1 MESLMKRL
9 VFLVFLTVSSVIGS
23 LDQAVANDKTI
34 HISKVESAVVS
45 SIRQLSEQD
54 LERDQNRNWAL
65 FGNSLLGGVLGYQ
78 YGNGSGDDV
87 KRVLSTIL
95 AHNQKK
101 VEGNELKSTIK
112 VRLTELQVK
121 LQNGKRQ
128 AIILSTQS
136 GRVYR
141 ANDKVRL
148 VYFETG
154 VFIDKI

>member
-1 MESLMKRL
+1 MESGMKRL
-9 VFLVFLTVSSVIGS
+9 VFLGLLLIIGVI
-23 LDQAVANDKTI
+23 ANQNCAYANNKTI
-34 HISKVESAVVS
+34 QISKVESATIS

-54 LERDQNRNWAL
+54 LIRDKRRNWAL
-65 FGNSLLGGVLGYQ
+65 FGDSLLGGVLGYQ
-78 YGNGSGDDV
+78 YGNGSGKNV
-87 KRVLSTIL
+87 KQILSRIL

-101 VEGNELKSTIK
+101 ENSNALKSSLK

-121 LQNGKRQ
+121 LNNGERK
-128 AIILSTQS
+128 AIILATQS

-148 VYFETG
+148 VHFETG

>member
-1 MESLMKRL
+1 M
-9 VFLVFLTVSSVIGS
+9 
-23 LDQAVANDKTI
+23 QAVANDKTI

-54 LERDQNRNWAL
+54 LERDRNRNWAL

-101 VEGNELKSTIK
+101 IEGNELKSTYQSTPYRTASKINK
-112 VRLTELQVK
+112 WQTPSNYFVNAK
-121 LQNGKRQ
+121 WSS
-128 AIILSTQS
+128 LSC
-136 GRVYR
+136 
-141 ANDKVRL
+141 
-148 VYFETG
+148 
-154 VFIDKI
+154 

>member
-1 MESLMKRL
+1 MKRL
-9 VFLVFLTVSSVIGS
+9 VFLGIVLILGSVSLHRPVI
-23 LDQAVANDKTI
+23 AEDKTI

-65 FGNSLLGGVLGYQ
+65 LGNSLLGGVLGYQ
-78 YGNGSGDDV
+78 YGNGSGHDV
-87 KRVLSTIL
+87 KKVLSTIL

-101 VEGNELKSTIK
+101 EEGNALTSSMKI
-112 VRLTELQVK
+112 RLTELQVK
-121 LQNGKRQ
+121 LKNGERK

-148 VYFETG
+148 VHFETG

>member
-1 MESLMKRL
+1 MKRL
-9 VFLVFLTVSSVIGS
+9 VFLGLLIFLGAFNT
-23 LDQAVANDKTI
+23 QALAYADNKTI
-34 HISKVESAVVS
+34 QISKVESAVIS

-65 FGNSLLGGVLGYQ
+65 FGDSLLGGVLGYQ
-78 YGNGSGDDV
+78 YGKGSSHDV
-87 KRVLSTIL
+87 KLILSTIL

-101 VEGNELKSTIK
+101 QEGNALTSSVK

-121 LQNGKRQ
+121 LNNGKRK
-128 AIILSTQS
+128 AIILATQN

-148 VYFETG
+148 VHFETG